1 MDDQQTAQSYP
12 MIGLLFLQQLPMLLP
27 NDKVLATQQT
37 PNRSYYCR
45 YPIYLYHKGNNL
57 A

>member
-1 MDDQQTAQSYP
+1 

-27 NDKVLATQQT
+27 DDKVLATQQT
-37 PNRSYYCR
+37 LNRSYHCR
-45 YPIYLYHKGNNL
+45 YPIYLYHKGNHL